1 MNALTIENKHSN
13 VNLDL
18 CIGCGNCAVTCENG
32 AISLKKKE
40 KGMVPPKNQDAMYQ
54 KIMMKKKGLGGTLKM
69 MGKMILKK
77 KI

>member
-1 MNALTIENKHSN
+1 MSSANTI
-13 VNLDL
+13 
-18 CIGCGNCAVTCENG
+18 
-32 AISLKKKE
+32 KKKE